1 MKCSLCG
8 TDLIPG
14 NNMCPSCGALNMS
27 FDQTAQAPQNNTSV
41 MPQESAMVMPQMAAQ
56 DEELETLT
64 PPPEAQPLE
73 SAPEVVQV
81 DSTNDADGD
90 GIIEEFEDLDAGEAE
105 VVNASEDMAAPTLEV
120 EKEDLTAGAT
130 DMSASA
136 NVSTYDPTQEQPQ
149 EEKQEDAMPKE
160 AGVNFA
166 LPEIKEAAADTQGM
180 EINTIETKT
189 QTVGVESKPKK
200 FSVNLKVL
208 KNNSYPRKLVI
219 ILLVIFLIIGILV
232 GSTVF
237 GKKTYT
243 PGGSSSKKNT
253 EKIQHV
259 ADGKNNVTY
268 VNKYKYKIPD
278 VYDFDKTDGG
288 VVIYGGNDEY
298 RIFIKGIEGNYDNIA
313 NAKESIRKSLEND
326 SVTVLNIK
334 ETTISENRY
343 VVIEG
348 TVGPRNRLY
357 GFRQGSNDKSIFYVE
372 VIAKENGFNYA
383 GLDIANDI
391 INNVEYTDKY
401 TTMESAQY
409 EDISTIV
416 VTVGD
421 AFKNA

>member
-14 NNMCPSCGALNMS
+14 DNTCPSCGALNMS
-27 FDQTAQAPQNNTSV
+27 FDQQAPANT
-41 MPQESAMVMPQMAAQ
+41 PEAQQSAIEMPQMANQ
-56 DEELETLT
+56 DEEIETLT
-64 PPPEAQPLE
+64 PPPEAKPLE

-81 DSTNDADGD
+81 NSQNDADGD

-120 EKEDLTAGAT
+120 EKEDLTAGAS
-130 DMSASA
+130 DMSASQ
-136 NVSTYDPTQEQPQ
+136 NVSTYDPSQEQPK
-149 EEKQEDAMPKE
+149 EETLEEAMPKE

-180 EINTIETKT
+180 NINTIETKT
-189 QTVGVESKPKK
+189 ETVGVESKPKK
-200 FSVNLKVL
+200 FNMSLKIL
-208 KNNSYPRKLVI
+208 KNTSYPRNFVF
-219 ILLVIFLIIGILV
+219 ILLAVFLIIGVLI

-243 PGGSSSKKNT
+243 PGGTTKKNT
-253 EKIQHV
+253 DKIQHV
-259 ADGKNNVTY
+259 ADGKNNTTY

-288 VVIYGGNDEY
+288 VVIYGGTDQF
-298 RIFIKGIEGNYDNIA
+298 RIFIKAISGNYDNVA

-326 SVTVLNIK
+326 KVTVNNIL
-334 ETTISENRY
+334 ETSVNDNRY
-343 VVIEG
+343 VVVEG
-348 TVGPRNRLY
+348 TIGPRNRLY
-357 GFRQGSNDKSIFYVE
+357 GFRQGPNDNLFYVE
-372 VIAKENGFNYA
+372 IIADDNSFYYS

-391 INNVEYTDKY
+391 CNNVEYTDKY
-401 TTMESAQY
+401 TKMEAAQY
-409 EDISTIV
+409 EDVSPIV
-416 VTVGD
+416 VTVAD